1 MSSSIVLSTVV
12 LEVSV
17 RATVAITPDGI
28 EFVLSPT
35 RRHLTD
41 AASLVQY
48 NDLPALITAAVGFTL
63 TDA

>member
-1 MSSSIVLSTVV
+1 MSSSIGLSRVV

-17 RATVAITPDGI
+17 RAMVAITPDGI

-41 AASLVQY
+41 PASAVQY
-48 NDLPALITAAVGFTL
+48 NDLPALITAGVGSTL